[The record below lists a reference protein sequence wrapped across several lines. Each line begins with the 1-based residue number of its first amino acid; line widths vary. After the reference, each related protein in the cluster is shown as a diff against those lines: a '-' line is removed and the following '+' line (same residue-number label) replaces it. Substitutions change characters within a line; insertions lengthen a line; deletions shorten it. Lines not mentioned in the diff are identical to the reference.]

1 MTALLW
7 PRERL
12 GEAAQALAR
21 AAGVDGPAPPGR
33 LGPGEDVDRWLG
45 GWASPL
51 GIELEPLAVRF
62 ADAGDVL
69 EGAGPALL
77 AAGDSGFLVLLAPGR
92 GRPRVLA
99 PDLSVRRVPT
109 RELRALLSGALEA
122 QHGPGIERV
131 LDAAG
136 IPERR
141 RGAARERLMEARSG
155 SAELGRAWAVRREPG
170 DSFPA
175 QLSEARVPGRA
186 LAHGAAFLVALA
198 LEVTAWVMLGRGAL
212 AGRLDWGWLWGWA
225 LVLATAVPIHAAG
238 VWWAGLVA
246 LDLGA
251 ALKRRLLAGALALE
265 PGEVRHA
272 GAGLHMARVIESD
285 EVETL
290 ATQAGFLATAG
301 LLELGV
307 AGAILTGVLGPAG
320 AAAVAVHALAV
331 AWIARGAWRARKEWT
346 RQRLEM
352 THGLVERLVGHR
364 TRLAQES
371 PSLWHLEEDAA
382 LEAYLGSS
390 RRMDAWEVALQL
402 AGARG
407 FLVVALGAALPGFVS
422 GGGST
427 AAVAG
432 GIAAAMLG
440 SRAWSGLT
448 PAITGLMGSA
458 LAWEQ
463 VRDLFRAAERRAPA
477 AATGVER
484 LPTSEGA
491 AVVHASQ
498 VSYRH
503 PGQPRPVFQGVDL
516 RVDRGDRVLLLGPSG
531 AGKST
536 LASLLTGLRTPT
548 SGLVRLSGIDHRTLG
563 AAAWRRR
570 VASAPQFHENHV
582 LTGTLAFN
590 VLMGRGW
597 PATDA
602 VVREAEELLRALEL
616 GPLLD
621 RMPSGMLQVVGE
633 TGWQLSH
640 GERSRV
646 FLARALLQGADL
658 VVLDETFGALDPAT
672 LRRAMGVTLD
682 RARALVVIA
691 HP

>member
-1 MTALLW
+1 M
-7 PRERL
+7 
-12 GEAAQALAR
+12 
-21 AAGVDGPAPPGR
+21 
-33 LGPGEDVDRWLG
+33 
-45 GWASPL
+45 
-51 GIELEPLAVRF
+51 
-62 ADAGDVL
+62 
-69 EGAGPALL
+69 
-77 AAGDSGFLVLLAPGR
+77 
-92 GRPRVLA
+92 
-99 PDLSVRRVPT
+99 
-109 RELRALLSGALEA
+109 
-122 QHGPGIERV
+122 
-131 LDAAG
+131 
-136 IPERR
+136 
-141 RGAARERLMEARSG
+141 
-155 SAELGRAWAVRREPG
+155 
-170 DSFPA
+170 
-175 QLSEARVPGRA
+175 
-186 LAHGAAFLVALA
+186 
-198 LEVTAWVMLGRGAL
+198 
-212 AGRLDWGWLWGWA
+212 
-225 LVLATAVPIHAAG
+225 
-238 VWWAGLVA
+238 
-246 LDLGA
+246 
-251 ALKRRLLAGALALE
+251 AGAL
-265 PGEVRHA
+265 
-272 GAGLHMARVIESD
+272 
-285 EVETL
+285 
-290 ATQAGFLATAG
+290 
-301 LLELGV
+301 
-307 AGAILTGVLGPAG
+307 
-320 AAAVAVHALAV
+320 
-331 AWIARGAWRARKEWT
+331 
-346 RQRLEM
+346 
-352 THGLVERLVGHR
+352 
-364 TRLAQES
+364 
-371 PSLWHLEEDAA
+371 
-382 LEAYLGSS
+382 
-390 RRMDAWEVALQL
+390 
-402 AGARG
+402 
-407 FLVVALGAALPGFVS
+407 
-422 GGGST
+422 
-427 AAVAG
+427 
-432 GIAAAMLG
+432 LG
-440 SRAWSGLT
+440 SRAWSGLI

-463 VRDLFRAAERRAPA
+463 VRELFRAAARRAPA
-477 AATGVER
+477 AAPGVER

-658 VVLDETFGALDPAT
+658 IVLDETFGALDPAT